1 MHIICDSHEEAEGE
15 EGRYFSFLFH
25 SCNSPLYYNPRSK
38 IWTFKHKARSVSGG
52 RQITSYLLLPDNYY
66 ILSIVVKFISS
77 AVLPHRFTQPIIQP
91 QVSPAISIN
100 LRVISDGVGMENIF
114 IMLHHQKELYIDWS
128 VWCVNIVGWLTDCK
142 IRVIPLIC
150 SDKTHLCSVGPQ
162 IIKQS
167 VDQLFSQSVKHSP
180 KY

>member
-1 MHIICDSHEEAEGE
+1 MFAVSCSGLEELVTIHFHHKKKIKIKKINDPLSLIPMHIICDSHEEAEGE
-15 EGRYFSFLFH
+15 EGRYLSFLFH

-77 AVLPHRFTQPIIQP
+77 AVLPHRFIQPIIQP

-114 IMLHHQKELYIDWS
+114 IMLHHRKELYID
-128 VWCVNIVGWLTDCK
+128 
-142 IRVIPLIC
+142 
-150 SDKTHLCSVGPQ
+150 
-162 IIKQS
+162 
-167 VDQLFSQSVKHSP
+167 
-180 KY
+180 